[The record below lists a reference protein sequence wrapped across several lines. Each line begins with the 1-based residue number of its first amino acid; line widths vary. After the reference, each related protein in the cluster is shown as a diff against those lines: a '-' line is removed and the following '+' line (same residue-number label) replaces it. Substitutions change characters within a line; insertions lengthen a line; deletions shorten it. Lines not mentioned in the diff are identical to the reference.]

1 MASRTMKGVLVR
13 KIAAGALLVLGIVLQ
28 LFAPETWVGLIVM
41 GLAISIELIGIALK
55 RGGRSRS
62 P

>member
-1 MASRTMKGVLVR
+1 MKGVVVR

-28 LFAPETWVGLIVM
+28 LFAPETWVGLLVM

>member
-1 MASRTMKGVLVR
+1 MKGVLVR